1 MCATGKTEIF
11 FQLVFGGY
19 NHKELYY
26 MWHPCFCNIQCS
38 GRNTTKD
45 DKPCAMGL
53 QLKDSTTKDHTNV
66 TKVDVHK
73 PAQQDSPDA
82 DPSK

>member
-1 MCATGKTEIF
+1 LEVTIIKNCIICGT
-11 FQLVFGGY
+11 LVFAIY
-19 NHKELYY
+19 NA
-26 MWHPCFCNIQCS
+26 QVD
-38 GRNTTKD
+38 NTTKD